1 MALPLSLSET
11 EEEVTL
17 YYEDEHVRLYHGSN
31 MDIAEWH
38 VEGDV
43 LVTDPPYGMA
53 FVSNMR
59 HKDDRVAVANDHDL
73 EARDA
78 VMSLWGDRPAIVF
91 GTWRYERPANVRA
104 LVVWWKRG
112 AGPGMGDLSMPF
124 GNATEE
130 IYILGD
136 GFAGKRRENIIVT
149 DEQRGGTNGQAAK
162 WGHPTPKP
170 VGLMET
176 LVEVCPEGVIVDP
189 FAGSGATLVAA
200 RNLGRRA
207 IGVELEEAYCE
218 VIAKRLSQGSL
229 F

>member
-1 MALPLSLSET
+1 MS
-11 EEEVTL
+11 L

-31 MDIAEWH
+31 TEQTEWT
-38 VEGDV
+38 GADV
-43 LVTDPPYGMA
+43 LVTDPPYGMS

-59 HKDDRVAVANDHDL
+59 HKDDRVAVANDESL
-73 EARDA
+73 EARDT
-78 VMSLWGDRPAIVF
+78 VMEMWGDRPAIVF
-91 GTWRYERPANVRA
+91 GTWRYPRPAGTRA

-130 IYILGD
+130 IYLLGE
-136 GFAGKRRENIIVT
+136 GFTGNRRENIIVT
-149 DEQRGGTNGQAAK
+149 DEQRGGVNGQAAK

-170 VGLMET
+170 VGLMEQ
-176 LVEVCPEGVIVDP
+176 LVGVCPEGAVIADP

-200 RNLGRRA
+200 RNMGYRA
-207 IGVELEEAYCE
+207 VGVELEEKYCE
-218 VIAKRLSQGSL
+218 VIAKRLSQGAL